1 MANGAN
7 EKDWKLF
14 RSRLPDWQE
23 NYMEKII
30 EEYRDLLCGEEQASD
45 KFWALD
51 ERIKQDKRNP
61 GVLIRGI
68 RRSDMEFHLLQLLR
82 YGVIRLEDL
91 QGFSKELQEK
101 LTWIMGNE

>member
-1 MANGAN
+1 MENGVN

-23 NYMEKII
+23 NYIEKII
-30 EEYRDLLCGEEQASD
+30 EEYRELLCSKEQASD
-45 KFWALD
+45 KFCALD

-68 RRSDMEFHLLQLLR
+68 SRSDMEFHLLQLLR
-82 YGVIRLEDL
+82 CGVIRLEDL
-91 QGFSKELQEK
+91 EGFSEDLQEK
-101 LTWIMGNE
+101 LTWIMGKE